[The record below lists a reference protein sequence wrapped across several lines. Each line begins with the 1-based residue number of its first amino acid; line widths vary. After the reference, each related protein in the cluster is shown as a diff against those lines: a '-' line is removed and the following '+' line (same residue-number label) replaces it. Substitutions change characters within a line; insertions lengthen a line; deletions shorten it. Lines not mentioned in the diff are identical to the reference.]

1 MKWKDELVIGS
12 SPEMVTNHYTGE
24 SCELSP
30 EQIAIYD
37 FIKGSEVLIEVG
49 ATEGSILIN
58 FNQALK
64 CFREQWPK
72 EYLTLLD

>member
-1 MKWKDELVIGS
+1 MKWKDKLVIGS
-12 SPEMVTNHYTGE
+12 SPEMVKNPYSGE

-37 FIKGSEVLIEVG
+37 LIKGSEVLIKAG

-64 CFREQWPK
+64 YFREQWPK
-72 EYLTLLD
+72 EYLILLD